1 MSQSWFYFIF
11 SDNDSTVGSA
21 VKFYVL
27 ISLGQTDR
35 QIYYTHRHINCVVN
49 SFCVE
54 CSFSAT
60 SAGHFKLLQKI
71 CIAKLLNYVL

>member
-35 QIYYTHRHINCVVN
+35 QIDRYTTHTHTLAMQSTLFVRNAVSVQ
-49 SFCVE
+49 
-54 CSFSAT
+54 
-60 SAGHFKLLQKI
+60 LQQAI
-71 CIAKLLNYVL
+71 